1 MYNDGRGFITC
12 NGEHYMNDEDELLDH
27 KDKGLVAWA
36 SQGKDRVGSQF
47 TISLAPTEWLNSRH
61 TVFGEVII
69 GLHHMEYIASQSTRY
84 DGHPT
89 RNINITYCG
98 AYEGSEDADL

>member
-69 GLHHMEYIASQSTRY
+69 GLHHMEYIAS
-84 DGHPT
+84 
-89 RNINITYCG
+89 
-98 AYEGSEDADL
+98 